1 MQRPQRNSSNA
12 QGDVSAHD
20 RIRDTYKVM
29 WLSPRSEYKP
39 PPTVKIDMHI
49 DSGE

>member
-12 QGDVSAHD
+12 QGDTSAHD
-20 RIRDTYKVM
+20 RIRDTYKVVC
-29 WLSPRSEYKP
+29 LSPLREYKP

-49 DSGE
+49 DLGE